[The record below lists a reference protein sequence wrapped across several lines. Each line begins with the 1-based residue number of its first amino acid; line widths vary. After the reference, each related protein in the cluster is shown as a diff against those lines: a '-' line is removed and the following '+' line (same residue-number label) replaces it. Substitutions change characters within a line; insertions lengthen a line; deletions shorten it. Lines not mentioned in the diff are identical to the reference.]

1 MKAVVCIAS
10 IIAGGRV
17 VLRPIYR
24 RISDLK
30 NAEIFAA
37 CTLLVVLG
45 TSVLTQAA
53 GLSLALG
60 AFLVRL
66 PDLVSQNPCIQ
77 KALQNSRPLRALAL
91 RVAPS
96 WRAPELLHLQR
107 PLRIRNIEPW
117 KLHCCIT

>member
-1 MKAVVCIAS
+1 LNPPPCVPQALGLAAVKAVVCITA

-24 RISDLK
+24 RISALN

-45 TSVLTQAA
+45 TSVITQAA

-60 AFLVRL
+60 AFLVSAFKYL
-66 PDLVSQNPCIQ
+66 CLGD
-77 KALQNSRPLRALAL
+77 
-91 RVAPS
+91 
-96 WRAPELLHLQR
+96 
-107 PLRIRNIEPW
+107 
-117 KLHCCIT
+117 T